1 MKHLKLLLLTTVIL
15 LYGCSSSGD
24 TSLPES
30 TITPSVSPSPTP
42 TPAPSP
48 SLSHIDNE
56 VFSYSYD
63 STLLQCMNNVST
75 SSIKHG
81 ISFAG
86 IDSDM
91 ASSVRNGNC
100 VYACVI
106 PYDSETSKNFRT
118 YTELCVSAL
127 FTGVFNTPDS
137 CNPVISSTDGIYEYT
152 ITLDGYNCKGKLLG
166 FNDETYTVLIYKV
179 SESEEPE
186 LIDAFNN
193 VYDTLTLKSDYDTP
207 SGTIL
212 SKADELAK
220 SSIKIAEGPLY
231 DSITSIYQDVS
242 LTEISD
248 SLCINVYL
256 NHDTVNS
263 DALSFFTTVTS
274 IIKECNIETYHSSI
288 DFCMFVDNNMVCTF
302 VLTDYTSPA
311 SFSCSKPVVLVD
323 GYKSIISK
331 IYTSVF
337 SSYDISNQFDEKL
350 DALKRQLN

>member
-1 MKHLKLLLLTTVIL
+1 MKFFKLLLLTTVIFL
-15 LYGCSSSGD
+15 CGCSSSD
-24 TSLPES
+24 TSLSES
-30 TITPSVSPSPTP
+30 TVTPSASPSLTPTP
-42 TPAPSP
+42 TP
-48 SLSHIDNE
+48 SLSNIDDE
-56 VFSYSYD
+56 VFSCSYD
-63 STLLQCMNNVST
+63 STLLQCVNNVST

-91 ASSVRNGNC
+91 ASSVRDGNC

-106 PYDSETSKNFRT
+106 PYDSETSERFHA

-137 CNPVISSTDGIYEYT
+137 CKPIMSSTDGVYEYT

-166 FNDETYTVLIYKV
+166 YNNETYTVLIYKV

-193 VYDTLTLKSDYDTP
+193 VYDTLTLKSNYDTP
-207 SGTIL
+207 SDTIL
-212 SKADELAK
+212 SEADELAK
-220 SSIKIAEGPLY
+220 SSVKITEGPLY
-231 DSITSIYQDVS
+231 DSITSICQDVS
-242 LTEISD
+242 LTEISG
-248 SLCINVYL
+248 SLCINIYL

-263 DALSFFTTVTS
+263 DAFSFFTTVAS
-274 IIKECNIETYHSSI
+274 IIKECNIETYYSSI
-288 DFCMFVDNNMVCTF
+288 DFCMFVDHNMVCTF
-302 VLTDYTSPA
+302 ILTDYASPA
-311 SFSCSKPVVLVD
+311 SFNCSKPVVLVD

-337 SSYDISNQFDEKL
+337 ASYDISNQFDEKL
-350 DALKRQLN
+350 DALKKQLN